1 MIKNIRHTGIVV
13 RNLKKSFNFYKSL
26 GFKKVK
32 KEIEEGKFIETV
44 TGIKNAKISWI
55 KMSADN
61 GAMIELI
68 EYISHPKKNKVK
80 QCDVNKLGCS
90 HIAITTD
97 SINEMAKKIIKN
109 GGSLVN
115 YPEINNCGT
124 VKVAYCYDPE
134 GVLIEIVEELK

>member
-13 RNLKKSFNFYKSL
+13 RDLKRSFNFYKSL
-26 GFKKVK
+26 GFKKD
-32 KEIEEGKFIETV
+32 KEDIEEGKFIETV
-44 TGIKNAKISWI
+44 TGIKNVKISWI
-55 KMSADN
+55 KMSAGN

-68 EYISHPKKNKVK
+68 EYISHPKKNKLK
-80 QCDVNKLGCS
+80 QTNVNKLGCS

-97 SINEMAKKIIKN
+97 NVNETAKKIIKN

-115 YPEINNCGT
+115 DPEINNFGT

-134 GVLIEIVEELK
+134 GVLIEIVEELL